1 MRITGPLARA
11 AARRTRPDDL
21 WDDARF
27 RAARERDLAEPL
39 TSIRSVLR
47 ATVVCLALAVLLT
60 SGKLVEIA
68 DRQPLGADRD
78 RWLDLAEGVDRVAN
92 FLSLNR
98 PYDLVLQLR
107 GAGDAAGRRVD
118 TIDEVAIDAGLDPS
132 AVGPSEVATAPTT
145 TPPAGPTSSTTTTT
159 TAPPAL
165 RTVTAA
171 DPLRVY
177 VGGDSQAEFLGQ
189 AVATESG
196 PRSLEV
202 QLSYQISTSLAR
214 PDYFNWPAELAAMID
229 RDDPEAVVLFLGANE
244 YQDMEAADGTQ
255 LVRGGEEWQ
264 LEWSRRLAI
273 TLDLLAGDHRHV
285 YWVGQPPMRDG
296 RVHESVALINAL
308 AEPVVAARPHAT
320 FVDIW
325 DLFGGD
331 GGYRERVTG
340 PEGDEIRAR
349 VDDGIHLT
357 RAAASWVSEL
367 VLSGFDTV
375 WRFA

>member
-27 RAARERDLAEPL
+27 RAARELDLAEPL
-39 TSIRSVLR
+39 TNIRSVLR
-47 ATVVCLALAVLLT
+47 ATVLCLALALLLT

-78 RWLDLAEGVDRVAN
+78 RWLHLAEGVDRVAN

-98 PYDLVLQLR
+98 PYDLVQELR

-118 TIDEVAIDAGLDPS
+118 SIDEVATDAGLDPS
-132 AVGPSEVATAPTT
+132 IVGAPDVATVPTT
-145 TPPAGPTSSTTTTT
+145 TVSAASASSTTTT

-171 DPLRVY
+171 HPLRVY

-196 PRSLEV
+196 PRSLQV
-202 QLSYQISTSLAR
+202 NVNYQISTSLAR
-214 PDYFNWPAELAAMID
+214 PDYFNWPAELAEMIEN
-229 RDDPEAVVLFLGANE
+229 DDPEAVVLFVGANE
-244 YQDMEAADGTQ
+244 YQDMEAGDGTQ

-264 LEWSRRLAI
+264 VEWSRRLAI

-285 YWVGQPPMRDG
+285 FWVGQPPMRDG
-296 RVHESVALINAL
+296 RVNEGVILINAL
-308 AEPVVAARPHAT
+308 AEPVVAARPDVT

-331 GGYRERVTG
+331 GGYSERVTG
-340 PEGDEIRAR
+340 SDGDEIRAR
-349 VDDGIHLT
+349 VDDGVHLT

-367 VLSGFDTV
+367 VVSGFDTV